1 MKGKGYALLFEQGC
15 GKTLTAVAIM
25 GRLYLDR
32 KVKKLLVL
40 APLSVCPVWPKEF
53 AQYAD
58 FPTHCI
64 VMPELIAGNQ
74 KKRLFENMEKQ
85 TLYDG
90 LNIIVMNYEALRTK
104 RVFEAVQSWMPDAV
118 ICDESQRIKN
128 PQAQQSKA
136 AHAIGDIAKY
146 KLILSGTPVC
156 NTPLD
161 YWSQYRFLDKSVFGP
176 SYYAFRNRYAKH
188 GGFQNHEVIGILHLG
203 ELSGKAHSIASRVR
217 KDDALDLPPYIT
229 QTLYC
234 ELEPLARAAYET
246 LERVGAIELEAV
258 GKVTAPMVITR
269 MMRLAQLTGGYFV
282 GMNGNAPEETPQAV
296 STAKVIL
303 LKDTVKDLVDAGHKV
318 VIFCR
323 FVPEIKLLYE
333 VLTDMFKTTGMAQYY
348 EPVRMMYGDTPGEE
362 RGRIVEEFQTDP
374 DIKVFIAQTHTA
386 GLGITLHAADTCI
399 FYSPD
404 FSYTDYAQARDR
416 IHRGGQTKPCLC
428 IHLCCRD
435 TIDELAFA
443 AIEQKKGLADSA
455 VDTWRSFLH

>member
-1 MKGKGYALLFEQGC
+1 MRKGYALLFEQGC
-15 GKTLTAVAIM
+15 GKTLTAIAIM

-32 KVKKLLVL
+32 KIKKLLVL

-53 AQYAD
+53 EQYAD
-58 FPTHCI
+58 FPVHCI
-64 VMPELIAGNQ
+64 NLPEVTAVRQ
-74 KKRLFENMEKQ
+74 RK
-85 TLYDG
+85 TLLDDLSKGRSWDG
-90 LNIIVMNYEALRTK
+90 LNVVVTNYEILRKPAMTK
-104 RVFEAVQSWMPDAV
+104 VMQDWGPDAV

-136 AHAIGDIAKY
+136 AWGMGDIAKY

-161 YWSQYRFLDKSVFGP
+161 YFSQYRFLDPSIFGR
-176 SYYAFRNRYAKH
+176 SFYAFRNRYAH
-188 GGFQNHEVIGILHLG
+188 VGGFQNHEVLGVRRLG
-203 ELSGKAHSIASRVR
+203 ELSSKAHSIASRVR
-217 KDDALDLPPYIT
+217 KEDALDLPEYVT

-234 ELEPLARAAYET
+234 DLEPEARAAYDT
-246 LERVGAIELEAV
+246 LERVGAIELDAV

-282 GMNGNAPEETPQAV
+282 GMNGNAPEEAPLNI
-296 STAKVIL
+296 SSAKMFL
-303 LKDTVKDLVDAGHKV
+303 LKDTVKDLIDAGHKIV
-318 VIFCR
+318 VFCR
-323 FVPEIKLLYE
+323 FVPEILLLQE
-333 VLTDMFKTTGMAQYY
+333 VISAMYKQTGLMQDRDI
-348 EPVRMMYGDTPGEE
+348 VRVMYGATPAEE

-374 DIKVFIAQTHTA
+374 DVKVFIAQTHTA

-416 IHRGGQTKPCLC
+416 IHRGGQTRKCTC
-428 IHLCCRD
+428 IHLCCRN
-435 TIDELAFA
+435 TIDELAFK

-455 VDTWRSFLH
+455 VDMWRSFLH